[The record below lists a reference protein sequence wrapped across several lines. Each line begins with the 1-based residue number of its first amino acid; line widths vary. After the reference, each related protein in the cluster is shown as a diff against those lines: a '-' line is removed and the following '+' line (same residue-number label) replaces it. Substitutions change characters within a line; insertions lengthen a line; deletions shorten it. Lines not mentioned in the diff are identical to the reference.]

1 MKRFLGLLALLI
13 LATTPGVASAHQ
25 GNADYRSEINSIRP
39 ASLAEGLS
47 FSIVNFDDHVRLEN
61 DSGRE
66 VVVLGYDD
74 EPYIR
79 ISADGLVEVNLNS
92 PAQYLNQDRFAD
104 VDLPARADENAAPE
118 WKEVGDNGIYE
129 WHDHRS
135 HYMSESLP
143 PQVKDESKET
153 KVFDYEIP
161 IEVDGKS
168 ATVDGTLTWVGNDS
182 KAPVIP
188 FVILALAVIAAIWF
202 AVRRRRGGSDDGD
215 EASASDP
222 EEVDDGETE
231 KDSPKEAW

>member
-1 MKRFLGLLALLI
+1 MKRFTGLLALLI
-13 LATTPGVASAHQ
+13 LAITPGVASAHQ
-25 GNADYRSEINSIRP
+25 GNADYRSEITSIRP
-39 ASLAEGLS
+39 ASLADGLS

-61 DSGRE
+61 DSGKE
-66 VVVLGYDD
+66 VVIEGYDD

-79 ISADGLVEVNLNS
+79 ISPDGLVEVNLNS
-92 PAQYLNQDRFAD
+92 PAYYLNQDRFAD
-104 VDLPARADENAAPE
+104 VELPARADEKADPE

-161 IEVDGKS
+161 IEVDGKP
-168 ATVDGTLTWVGNDS
+168 ATVNGTLTWVGNDS

-188 FVILALAVIAAIWF
+188 FVILGLAVIAALGF
-202 AVRRRRGGSDDGD
+202 AVRRRRSGSDDREDGAGPSAGD
-215 EASASDP
+215 DETGGQEAS
-222 EEVDDGETE
+222 E
-231 KDSPKEAW
+231 KEAW